1 MASSSAKAFG
11 ALRSAGSSA
20 TAATSGSSSGD
31 SGILIRSLYRCLVR
45 RGRWFDAR
53 PAAKAVS

>member
-1 MASSSAKAFG
+1 MASTSAVG
-11 ALRSAGSSA
+11 ALRSAASSA

-31 SGILIRSLYRCLVR
+31 SGILIRSLYRCLLR
-45 RGRWFDAR
+45 RGQWFDAR